1 MGGQWYRG
9 HESHNEDLAL
19 TPSEVGAWE
28 GPEQRLGGM
37 SQSPSG
43 CSQGSRLCGTRQK
56 WGGSYCS
63 SPDVVSR
70 AGEKWPGPGQMEKE
84 AWLALPDTEC
94 ETMLEPGPDAHTHVL
109 KR

>member
-1 MGGQWYRG
+1 MGGQWYGG
-9 HESHNEDLAL
+9 HESHSEDLAL

-37 SQSPSG
+37 SQAPSG

-56 WGGSYCS
+56 WGGSYCT

-70 AGEKWPGPGQMEKE
+70 AGQMQKE
-84 AWLALPDTEC
+84 AWLALTDMEC
-94 ETMLEPGPDAHTHVL
+94 ETMLEPRPGAHIHVL
-109 KR
+109 KH